1 MWPSRKAPEPE
12 PGGWSDV
19 TGRLD
24 ADESLRAAGPAP
36 DVGHALRARVDEVV
50 RRIIAGWRRSEGH
63 ERQYLADVERGIES
77 STRAGTLAVAD
88 FLETGAVVT
97 ASRSEEWDWSGGA
110 PLAGGVTLSQVV
122 KAYLQWRDVVR
133 QVMEELTEELM
144 VPPAVRAQ
152 CDGVV
157 QVGFDTAIVRMARR
171 FEVTRHAL
179 EEQLAENQAQLEH
192 QALHDPLTGLAN
204 RVLLLDRLE
213 HAVQATARRATRP
226 AVLFLD
232 LDYFKS
238 VNDAS
243 GHSAGDQLL
252 VEVAARLQQVVRP
265 NDTIAR
271 LGGDEFVVLCEDLV
285 EPLEE
290 GRSVAER
297 IAECLAPP
305 FSIADREV
313 FVAASIGI
321 APSGEEESAEGLVA
335 RADQAMYRAKKLGRG
350 RIEIYDPAI
359 DREVTRSAEM
369 SSALHHALT
378 GQELHVAYQPV
389 LDLSRKQPVVREALL
404 RWTHPTF
411 GNVPP
416 SEFIPLAEETGL
428 INAIGSWVLHQACMD
443 CAQWQ
448 QAGERDVGVAVNV
461 SGRQLQA
468 PAFEEEVAGALEK
481 SGIEPRALT
490 LEVTES
496 LLIAGRAEARIVL
509 ERIRATGVQ
518 IAIDDFGTG
527 YSSLSWLARLPLDVL
542 KVDRSFIA
550 SLGLVD
556 RESAIVEA
564 MIHLAHTLGL
574 TVVAEGVETDSQLA
588 RLVNLGCDGAQGF
601 LLGYP
606 EPLPGLRKERGPS

>member
-1 MWPSRKAPEPE
+1 MAGAWGLGHVA
-12 PGGWSDV
+12 
-19 TGRLD
+19 GR
-24 ADESLRAAGPAP
+24 ERAAEGSTPAGPAP
-36 DVGHALRARVDEVV
+36 EVGEALRHRLDAVN
-50 RRIIAGWRRSEGH
+50 RRIIARWRRSQGDEIPPF
-63 ERQYLADVERGIES
+63 VEQGIDS
-77 STRAGTLAVAD
+77 SARAGTMAVAD
-88 FLETGAVVT
+88 FLVTGEVVT
-97 ASRSEEWDWSGGA
+97 ARRSEEWDWSGGA
-110 PLAGGVTLSQVV
+110 PLAGGITLSQVT
-122 KAYLQWRDVVR
+122 KAYLYWREAILEVLREVTG
-133 QVMEELTEELM
+133 ELGA
-144 VPPAVRAQ
+144 PPEVQAQ
-152 CDGVV
+152 CEAVV
-157 QVGFDTAIVRMARR
+157 QIGFDTALVRMAKR
-171 FEVTRHAL
+171 FEVTRHEL

-204 RVLLLDRLE
+204 RLLLLDRLE
-213 HAVQATARRATRP
+213 HAVQAATRRTTRP

-238 VNDAS
+238 INDAS

-252 VEVAARLQQVVRP
+252 VEVADRLQGTVRP

-285 EPLEE
+285 DPLEE
-290 GRSVAER
+290 ARSVAER
-297 IAECLAPP
+297 ISSCLASP

-321 APSGEEESAEGLVA
+321 APSAPGDNAEALVA

-350 RIEIYDPAI
+350 RIEVYDPAV
-359 DREVTRSAEM
+359 DRQVTRTAEM
-369 SSALHHALT
+369 STAMHHALVRH
-378 GQELHVAYQPV
+378 ELHVAYQPV
-389 LDLSRKQPVVREALL
+389 MDLTANRLVAREALL
-404 RWTHPTF
+404 RWTHPKF

-428 INAIGSWVLHQACMD
+428 INDIGSWVLQTACMD
-443 CAQWQ
+443 CAEWQ
-448 QAGERDVGVAVNV
+448 STGESEVGVAVNV
-461 SGRQLQA
+461 SGRQLEGHG
-468 PAFEEEVAGALEK
+468 FEDEVVAALEV
-481 SGIEPRALT
+481 SGIEPGALT

-496 LLIAGRAEARIVL
+496 LLMAGRAEARAVL
-509 ERIRATGVQ
+509 ERIRSTGVH

-527 YSSLSWLARLPLDVL
+527 YSSLSWLARLPLDVM

-574 TVVAEGVETDSQLA
+574 TVVAEGVETDSQLD
-588 RLVNLGCDGAQGF
+588 RLVNLGCDGAQGY

-606 EPLPGLRKERGPS
+606 AALADRRQERAAR